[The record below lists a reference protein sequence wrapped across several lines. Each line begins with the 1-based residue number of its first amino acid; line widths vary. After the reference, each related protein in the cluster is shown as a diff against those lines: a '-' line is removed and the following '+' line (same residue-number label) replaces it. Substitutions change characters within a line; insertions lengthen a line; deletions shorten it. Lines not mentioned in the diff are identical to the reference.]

1 MIEYIQG
8 KLVSKN
14 PAFVVIDIGGIAYH
28 IKISINTYEKIHHFD
43 DCKLLIH
50 LAIKEDAHV
59 LYGFHEDPE
68 RSLFRN
74 LISVSGIG
82 TNTAMLILS
91 SLKTSEL
98 INAIISGNVS
108 LLKSV
113 KGVGPKTA
121 QRLVLELQDSL
132 LKKGEGINKVKPIP
146 NITFDEAVSALMM
159 LGFKKGEA
167 EKAVL
172 KVTHDHPEVT
182 AVEDVIKLSLKSINQ

>member
-8 KLVSKN
+8 KLITKN
-14 PAFVVIDIGGIAYH
+14 PAFVVIDIGGMAYH
-28 IKISINTYEKIHHFD
+28 INISINSYEKISRLEES
-43 DCKLLIH
+43 KLLIH
-50 LAIKEDAHV
+50 LSIKEDAHV
-59 LYGFHEDPE
+59 LYGFFEESE
-68 RSLFRN
+68 RALFRN

-98 INAIISGNVS
+98 INAIITGNIS

-132 LKKGEGINKVKPIP
+132 LKKGEVVSKSNRLPTLI
-146 NITFDEAVSALMM
+146 FDDAIGALTM
-159 LGFKKGEA
+159 LGFKKSEA
-167 EKAVL
+167 EKAVIRIINENPDIS
-172 KVTHDHPEVT
+172 T
-182 AVEDVIKLSLKSINQ
+182 VEDVIKLSLKSINQ